1 MFAFASDRSAHGTR
15 PTNGIR
21 SSKFTVHRRR
31 RRVDRDETRARFD
44 PLRRRSSASRSLYR
58 HHLPSNLFRN
68 KLLQRQTGGRRNTP
82 DSVRQITSGLT
93 ARQNLFPLLGNV
105 SRCRSRDATTYV
117 TVILPSSF
125 TLPPE
130 SRRLVI
136 LAQLHPPR
144 TTTTHVSYVERKF
157 STRRK
162 RV

>member
-1 MFAFASDRSAHGTR
+1 MKHVLGSTHLGEDLPHRVPSIVTIYL
-15 PTNGIR
+15 PT
-21 SSKFTVHRRR
+21 
-31 RRVDRDETRARFD
+31 
-44 PLRRRSSASRSLYR
+44 
-58 HHLPSNLFRN
+58 NLFRN

-105 SRCRSRDATTYV
+105 SRRRSRDATTYI

-125 TLPPE
+125 TLPPQE
-130 SRRLVI
+130 PRRLVI
-136 LAQLHPPR
+136 LAQLRPPR
-144 TTTTHVSYVERKF
+144 TTTTYVSYVERKF